1 MKRFIT
7 STAIACLIS
16 SAAIAGAP
24 KEATI
29 QGRYIEARTC
39 DVYTAACFANAEVN
53 QNGKEAILAWQ
64 VTKGTQD
71 GVSLEGLS
79 VTAVVR
85 ANATLGDTAANPYP
99 VKAIVYVDE
108 RATAKQK
115 DALVS
120 LAQEMG
126 GELISDIVRV
136 ESVPIAMTA
145 DACGTETCASLK
157 VSDIAA
163 VEARCLHEGDK
174 KCGNDEAFYN
184 PLTKV
189 DMAMAH
195 VTKYEKF
202 TDKGLGISWDDAG
215 RRGTYVGTFS
225 K

>member
-7 STAIACLIS
+7 SAAIACLVS

-24 KEATI
+24 KEASI
-29 QGRYIEARTC
+29 HGRYMEARTC

-64 VTKGTQD
+64 VTRGVHD
-71 GVSLEGLS
+71 GVNLDGLTVS
-79 VTAVVR
+79 AVVR

-99 VKAIVYVDE
+99 AKAIVYVDQ
-108 RATAKQK
+108 RATSAQK

-126 GELISDIVRV
+126 GGLISDIVRV
-136 ESVPIAMTA
+136 ESVSIAMNA
-145 DACGTETCASLK
+145 DTCGTETCASLK
-157 VSDIAA
+157 VSDVAA
-163 VEARCLHEGDK
+163 IEARCLHEGDK
-174 KCGNDEAFYN
+174 KCGNDTAFYT

-195 VTKYEKF
+195 VTTYEKF
-202 TDKGLGISWDDAG
+202 SDKGLGIKWDDSG
-215 RRGTYVGTFS
+215 RRGTFVASFS